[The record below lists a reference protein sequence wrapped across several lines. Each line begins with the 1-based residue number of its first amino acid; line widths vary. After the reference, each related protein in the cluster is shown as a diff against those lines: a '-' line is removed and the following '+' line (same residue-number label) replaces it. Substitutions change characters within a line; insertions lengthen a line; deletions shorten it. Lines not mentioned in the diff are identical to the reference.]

1 MSEQPTQQPVYYA
14 APVAIRPTSGLA
26 VAGFICS
33 LLWGFGILSLAGVI
47 LCGVAWQRT
56 KTGEKGG
63 HGLAVAG
70 VIIGALGLV
79 GFALMM
85 ALTLAVSSGYST

>member
-1 MSEQPTQQPVYYA
+1 MSQQPAYYA
-14 APVAIRPTSGLA
+14 APVATRPTSGLA

-47 LCGVAWQRT
+47 LCGIAWQRT
-56 KTGEKGG
+56 KTGEQGG

-70 VIIGALGLV
+70 VIIGAVGLAV
-79 GFALMM
+79 FALMLG
-85 ALTLAVSSGYST
+85 LTVAASWNYTP